1 MSASLTR
8 RLEALEAKAPGAIP
22 STFLTFEPYGASPAV
37 LEAFHADI
45 AARQAANPRLNV
57 TICRWVNG
65 EG

>member
-1 MSASLTR
+1 M
-8 RLEALEAKAPGAIP
+8 GAITP
-22 STFLTFEPYGASPAV
+22 ESA

-57 TICRWVNG
+57 TICRWMNG